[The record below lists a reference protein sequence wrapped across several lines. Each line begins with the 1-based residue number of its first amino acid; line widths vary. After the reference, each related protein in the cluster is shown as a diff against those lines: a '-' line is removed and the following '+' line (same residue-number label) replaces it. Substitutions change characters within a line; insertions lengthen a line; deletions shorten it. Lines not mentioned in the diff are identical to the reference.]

1 VSGSDG
7 RFCPENFDPAQH
19 TTQELEDM
27 LIEDSNSA
35 GGFLSGTILVAI
47 MAEIGNREGVFL
59 PTEEVEADLA
69 HFKES
74 YLGHSEVLE
83 TLELTPDMSIIENE
97 KMQSSPAQEEKLR
110 SAKDIP
116 HAGMHRRSGR
126 LVKGIVAAVIV
137 TLALGVLTATG
148 DNSWLLSYLGID
160 APDFV
165 VNWIQ
170 GGQRP
175 DEEPIILEGGSYKNL
190 SEAFNAL
197 YLQLSDAPDMKQ
209 VPERFTQDGLVA
221 VNRQL
226 LNNSIEVHYVSD
238 DGGHLSM
245 LFVETQQS
253 NETASIER
261 VEQNLPSPDNA
272 NGEKGHAYHWNNQE
286 YIIIFNN
293 NDIRISWNV
302 VRKEYS
308 LRCSIWGTITE
319 AEAIAMIETI
329 TN

>member
-1 VSGSDG
+1 MSGSDG

-74 YLGHSEVLE
+74 YLGHPEALE
-83 TLELTPDMSIIENE
+83 TLELTPDMPIIENE
-97 KMQSSPAQEEKLR
+97 KVQSSPAQEEKLR
-110 SAKDIP
+110 PAKDIP
-116 HAGMHRRSGR
+116 HAGMYRRSGR

-175 DEEPIILEGGSYKNL
+175 DEEPTIVTDDEYASMA
-190 SEAFNAL
+190 EAF
-197 YLQLSDAPDMKQ
+197 DAFKFKLGDIPDMKQ
-209 VPERFTQDGLVA
+209 LPERFVQDSPVS
-221 VNRQL
+221 VNQQL
-226 LNNSIEVHYVSD
+226 LNTRIEAFYDSD
-238 DGGHLSM
+238 DGGHISL
-245 LFVETQQS
+245 LFIWTKES
-253 NETASIER
+253 NEAVGVER
-261 VEQNLPSPDNA
+261 IRPSSGAADA
-272 NGEKGHAYHWNNQE
+272 KESYIYYWNTQE
-286 YIIIFNN
+286 YTFIFNN
-293 NDIRISWNV
+293 NEIQIAWNIV
-302 VRKEYS
+302 KKEYS
-308 LRCSIWGTITE
+308 LRCLIWGTITE
-319 AEAIAMIETI
+319 EEAIAMIETI